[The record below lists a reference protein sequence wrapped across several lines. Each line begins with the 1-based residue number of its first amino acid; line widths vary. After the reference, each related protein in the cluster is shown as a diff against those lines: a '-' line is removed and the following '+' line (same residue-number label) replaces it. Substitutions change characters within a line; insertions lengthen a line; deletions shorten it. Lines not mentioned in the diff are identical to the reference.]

1 MSDDIKLA
9 FYGCAAVFAWLMVV
23 ALYEGP
29 TAVTEA
35 PSSPARPSVTYW
47 QPKAPGC
54 SQGSTADRLK
64 CARDHAVEWGL
75 KTR

>member
-23 ALYEGP
+23 ALYEGL
-29 TAVTEA
+29 TTVTEA
-35 PSSPARPSVTYW
+35 ASSHARPSVTYW

-54 SQGSTADRLK
+54 SQGSTAARLA
-64 CARDHAVEWGL
+64 CAKAHASEW
-75 KTR
+75 